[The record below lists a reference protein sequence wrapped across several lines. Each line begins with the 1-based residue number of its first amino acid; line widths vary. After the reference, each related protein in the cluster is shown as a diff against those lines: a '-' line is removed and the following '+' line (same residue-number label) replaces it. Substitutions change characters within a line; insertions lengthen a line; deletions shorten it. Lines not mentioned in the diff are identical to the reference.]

1 MFSPIVTLV
10 GAILAMVAVSL
21 LPRKNAVKEGHDDR
35 YSSWGRGALY
45 FLVIVLLAIVVYVL
59 VDISS
64 GSKQLTFAAGNVLL
78 FLVMGLGLVADDILI
93 MRQMRKAHDSKAAEE
108 VHEVEDI
115 QAEGTKA
122 PEVAK
127 PAGPAPKPAAKKV
140 KKAAVKKV
148 APAKPSEAPKPAAVE
163 SAELI
168 EPSAGPKV
176 CLSCDTPIEHSHDSN
191 CPVCGAPIPK

>member
-21 LPRKNAVKEGHDDR
+21 LPSKKAAKEGHDGR

-59 VDISS
+59 VDMSS
-64 GSKQLTFAAGNVLL
+64 GSKLLTFAAGNVVL
-78 FLVMGLGLVADDILI
+78 FLIMGFGLIAKDMSI
-93 MRQMRKAHDSKAAEE
+93 MGQMKKARESTAMEE
-108 VHEVEDI
+108 VHEVEEV
-115 QAEGTKA
+115 EGPGTA
-122 PEVAK
+122 PLAK
-127 PAGPAPKPAAKKV
+127 VPGPATVTKPKKV

-148 APAKPSEAPKPAAVE
+148 APAKPAEAPKPAVVE

-176 CLSCDTPIEHSHDSN
+176 CPSCDTPIEHSHDGN